1 MEMEDL
7 SCTSLKLKDIHVFH
21 LLLSLMYW
29 DKGVDFDKLH
39 KMCIQ
44 TKIALELMHFN
55 FQIFAKHLLRN
66 YVMGLYLFRCMTK
79 KKYNSTKQDDVEEF

>member
-29 DKGVDFDKLH
+29 DKGVDLISCINASKL
-39 KMCIQ
+39 K
-44 TKIALELMHFN
+44 KIALELMHFN

-79 KKYNSTKQDDVEEF
+79 KKI

>member
-39 KMCIQ
+39 KCIQ

-79 KKYNSTKQDDVEEF
+79 KKNITQQNKKM

>member
-39 KMCIQ
+39 KCIQ
-44 TKIALELMHFN
+44 TKKNCFRTDAL
-55 FQIFAKHLLRN
+55 
-66 YVMGLYLFRCMTK
+66 
-79 KKYNSTKQDDVEEF
+79 

>member
-1 MEMEDL
+1 MEVEDL

-21 LLLSLMYW
+21 LLLLLMYW

-39 KMCIQ
+39 KCIQ

-79 KKYNSTKQDDVEEF
+79 KKNIIQQNKKM